1 MIRKATQIVIPILD
15 SSELSVEQL
24 VKAEQIKNL
33 NIFSVVLKNNC

>member
-1 MIRKATQIVIPILD
+1 MIRKATQIVIPILG